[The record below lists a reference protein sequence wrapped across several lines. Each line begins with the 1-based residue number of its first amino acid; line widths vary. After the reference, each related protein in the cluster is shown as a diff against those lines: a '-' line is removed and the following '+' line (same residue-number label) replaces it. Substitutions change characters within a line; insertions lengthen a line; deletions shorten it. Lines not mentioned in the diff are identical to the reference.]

1 MMVEANHKQ
10 SSSESLPVILGLDTS
25 SKLTSIAIARG
36 SQIIAN
42 FEVELDD
49 NRSARLWELMDFLL
63 KAVGLKVEDVNL
75 FAACTGPGG
84 FTGLRVGIAAIKGLA
99 AATQKPTVGVTS
111 LEALAAMAFPA
122 VNVCIL
128 SNAYKGEVYTQR
140 FSYDGQGLPVA
151 ESAPA
156 VCLLAEALERVGEIN
171 QLNFAGDGADLNG
184 EAILRFKE
192 SLLNTSTAGKSAAGS
207 WGVKSVSR
215 FLAGAV
221 ARLAYYKFLSGQ
233 ALEPEKLKACYV
245 RSADVK
251 IKQV

>member
-1 MMVEANHKQ
+1 MLDAGHNQ
-10 SSSESLPVILGLDTS
+10 GPSESLPVILALDTS

-36 SQIIAN
+36 PQIIAN

-49 NRSARLWELMDFLL
+49 NRSARLWEVLDFLL
-63 KAVGLKVEDVNL
+63 AAVGLTVEEVNL

-84 FTGLRVGIAAIKGLA
+84 FTGLRVGIAAIKGMA

-111 LEALAAMAFPA
+111 LEALAAAAFPA
-122 VNVCIL
+122 SNVCIL

-140 FSYDGQGLPVA
+140 FSYDEQGLPVA

-156 VCLLAEALERVGEIN
+156 VCLLAEALEQVKEIRN
-171 QLNFAGDGADLNG
+171 LTFAGDGAELNRQ
-184 EAILRFKE
+184 AILQRGE
-192 SLLNTSTAGKSAAGS
+192 SLANSQAGGQASAAA
-207 WGVKSVSR
+207 WHFTKVSGY
-215 FLAGAV
+215 LAAAV
-221 ARLAYYKFLSGQ
+221 ARLAYFKLLNGQ

-245 RSADVK
+245 RAADVK

>member
-1 MMVEANHKQ
+1 MLEANHKQ
-10 SSSESLPVILGLDTS
+10 SFSESLPVILGLDTS

-49 NRSARLWELMDFLL
+49 NRSARLWELVDFLL
-63 KAVGLKVEDVNL
+63 TAVGLKVEEVNL

-111 LEALAAMAFPA
+111 LEALASSAYPA
-122 VNVCIL
+122 SGVCIL

-140 FSYDGQGLPVA
+140 FSYDEQGLPVA

-156 VCLLAEALERVGEIN
+156 VCSLAEAFEQVRGVDHLT
-171 QLNFAGDGADLNG
+171 FAGDGADLNR
-184 EAILRFKE
+184 EAILQFKE
-192 SLLNTSTAGKSAAGS
+192 SLLNVQAEGHSSAGN
-207 WGVKSVSR
+207 WRVKKVSR

-221 ARLAYYKFLSGQ
+221 VRLAHHKFITGQ